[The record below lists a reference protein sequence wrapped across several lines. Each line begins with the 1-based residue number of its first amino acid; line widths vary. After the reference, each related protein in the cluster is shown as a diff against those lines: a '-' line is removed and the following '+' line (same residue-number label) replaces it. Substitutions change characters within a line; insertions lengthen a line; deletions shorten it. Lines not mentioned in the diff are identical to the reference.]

1 MNKKNKKGLM
11 LLVGGVATALMVT
24 LAGDFSLTAI
34 LQNSLLTSGLLLTL
48 ILLISGSVTL
58 MMGKLNV

>member
-1 MNKKNKKGLM
+1 MNKKTKKGLI
-11 LLVGGVATALMVT
+11 LLIGGVATALIVT

-34 LQNSLLTSGLLLTL
+34 LQDSLLTVGLLLTL

>member
-1 MNKKNKKGLM
+1 MNKKTKKGLM

-24 LAGDFSLTAI
+24 LAGDII
-34 LQNSLLTSGLLLTL
+34 LQDSLLTVGLLLTL